1 MHKDSNNNFKLNVK
15 NTWKYIKQAKWN
27 LFGYG
32 LVSVFEAIVSAI
44 LPLLLAKV
52 ILNIKNGAI

>member
-1 MHKDSNNNFKLNVK
+1 MSKDSNNNFKLNVK

-52 ILNIKNGAI
+52 ILNITN